1 MKAGTKE
8 RRFLDALEALFT
20 GAEVEGDSGFINLM
34 RMKRGYF
41 RSIRPKLMEAIDRRT
56 KQDSHFREELF
67 DKLHTFFSRYFC
79 ESGSIYFRHLP
90 AFSKTYERV
99 YAEGQDVALAWKT
112 RMLYY
117 VKSDVLVRSM
127 PVTLDGEGDA
137 TRVRRFYFDAS
148 AVENKQ
154 NNERR
159 EFVFAFAQK
168 ERTPEGPVVHL
179 KVGYS
184 QKGRKTNPDAI
195 IRQAKTAPGAKVTLT
210 KDDLERAFRVF
221 RRQTE
226 ADYFINK
233 DARGFLREQFDL
245 WLYQYMFQEE
255 TIFEQ
260 PRLAQL
266 QAIQQTAYD
275 IIDFIAQFEDEL
287 RRAWEKP
294 KFVRNVNYVVT
305 LDKLPTALLTRIAR
319 HPGAKAQIGEW
330 REFGLVED
338 SFVMAD
344 LRKGQREL
352 QAEADGPRNPT
363 YRFLPLDTRHF
374 RNLELEIL
382 DALGDLD
389 EALDGELVHSENWQA
404 LNTLKAPYKEK
415 VDCIYI
421 DPPYNTDAS
430 AILYNNNYKDSSWLS
445 LMHNR
450 LSLSA
455 TLLSEAGILCC
466 AIDDEEVSPL
476 RLLMQGLFDRELG
489 VVSVRSN
496 PAGRKSKGQFSP
508 AHEYALFFGGSAA
521 VPGTLDKTENE
532 LARYPLVDDKSRYAW
547 NNLIRHGSG
556 YRREDRPKMFY
567 PIYVN
572 DSDALR
578 IPAMK
583 WDAGKQAYDVLEETR
598 GNETAIWPTRVEEGS
613 IVEKRW
619 HRGYELVEKVPSEY
633 RIRRGRDTSGCNG
646 GISIDFKIRMD
657 TNAMPK
663 TWWDDSKY
671 ASANLGA
678 KGLKNIFGAKDF
690 DFAKAVGLVE
700 DCLRASCCG
709 PNSIVLDYFAGS
721 GTTAHAVMNLNR
733 EDDGS
738 RNYMLIEMGD
748 YFHTVV
754 LPRIKKVIYSKD
766 WKDGKPIS
774 CAGVS
779 HFLKYYTLEQYE
791 ETLKNS
797 RYDDGEQLT
806 LDSTK
811 SPFEQYVFF
820 GDDKLAQAAK
830 PLKNGKLKINLRGIY
845 PDVDIAES
853 LANIVGKPIRCRTA
867 DSVTFA
873 DGTTEKTDPVT
884 MTEEEKLH
892 FVSLIRPYLWWGT
905 S

>member
-1 MKAGTKE
+1 M
-8 RRFLDALEALFT
+8 
-20 GAEVEGDSGFINLM
+20 
-34 RMKRGYF
+34 
-41 RSIRPKLMEAIDRRT
+41 
-56 KQDSHFREELF
+56 
-67 DKLHTFFSRYFC
+67 
-79 ESGSIYFRHLP
+79 
-90 AFSKTYERV
+90 
-99 YAEGQDVALAWKT
+99 
-112 RMLYY
+112 
-117 VKSDVLVRSM
+117 
-127 PVTLDGEGDA
+127 
-137 TRVRRFYFDAS
+137 
-148 AVENKQ
+148 
-154 NNERR
+154 
-159 EFVFAFAQK
+159 
-168 ERTPEGPVVHL
+168 HL

-210 KDDLERAFRVF
+210 EDDLERAFRVF

-255 TIFEQ
+255 TVFEQ

-275 IIDFIAQFEDEL
+275 IIHFIAQFEDEL

-305 LDKLPTALLTRIAR
+305 LDKLSAASLTKIAR
-319 HPGAKAQIGEW
+319 HPGAKGQIEEW
-330 REFGLVED
+330 RELGLVED
-338 SFVMAD
+338 GFAMAD
-344 LRKGQREL
+344 VSKGQREL
-352 QAEADGPRNPT
+352 QAEANGPRSPT

-374 RNLELEIL
+374 KNLELEIL

-389 EALDGELVHSENWQA
+389 EALDGELVHSEDWQA
-404 LNTLKAPYKEK
+404 LNTLKTRYKEK

-556 YRREDRPKMFY
+556 DRREDRPKMFY

-572 DSDALR
+572 DNDALR

-583 WDAGKQAYDVLEETR
+583 WDAGKQAYDILEETR

-619 HRGYELVEKVPSEY
+619 HRGYELVERVPSEY
-633 RIRRGRDTSGCNG
+633 RIRRDRDTSGCNS

-678 KGLKNIFGAKDF
+678 KGLKNIFGGKDF
-690 DFAKAVGLVE
+690 DFAKAIGLVE

-709 PNSIVLDYFAGS
+709 PSSIVLDYFAGS
-721 GTTAHAVMNLNR
+721 GTTAHAVTNLNR
-733 EDDGS
+733 EDGGS
-738 RNYMLIEMGD
+738 RKYVLIEMGD
-748 YFHTVV
+748 YFHTVI

-766 WKDGKPIS
+766 WKDGKPVS
-774 CAGVS
+774 REGVS

-830 PLKNGKLKINLRGIY
+830 PLKNGKLKINLRGLY
-845 PDVDIAES
+845 PDIDVAES
-853 LANIVGKPIRCRTA
+853 LANVLGKPIRRRIA
-867 DSVTFA
+867 GSVTFA
-873 DGTTEKTDPVT
+873 DGTTEKTDPAT

-892 FVSLIRPYLWWGT
+892 FVSLIRSYLWWGA